1 MFAPLISKIVLKNS
15 LSHKHSNDLFYFNIA
30 PSILKLESILCA
42 TPPLN
47 FPNFICHLRQNLFN
61 TCFKAKAIE
70 ATELKLEFSG
80 IRVVSYN
87 FSRRGGVA
95 HKMDSNFSMLGAMLK

>member
-1 MFAPLISKIVLKNS
+1 MSPASKSSTADN
-15 LSHKHSNDLFYFNIA
+15 HNN
-30 PSILKLESILCA
+30 CA
-42 TPPLN
+42 
-47 FPNFICHLRQNLFN
+47 LFN
-61 TCFKAKAIE
+61 SCFKAKAIE

-80 IRVVSYN
+80 MRAINYD

>member
-1 MFAPLISKIVLKNS
+1 MSPASK
-15 LSHKHSNDLFYFNIA
+15 
-30 PSILKLESILCA
+30 
-42 TPPLN
+42 N
-47 FPNFICHLRQNLFN
+47 FPNFICHLRQNLFH

-80 IRVVSYN
+80 MRAMNYE
-87 FSRRGGVA
+87 FSRCGGVA